1 MEFNSVIIKLIHEDQ
16 SLFKLS
22 VQDEGINQVL
32 GQICAMLSNVDR
44 LFISSDDEQT
54 KYKELSDEILWL
66 QLLRPFTAVKTLSI
80 QNGLTRHVAFA
91 LQNVTGER
99 AAEVLPALELLC
111 LQNFSGPMAYV
122 EKFVEARRNVG
133 LPVTFINQM
142 GELQERLE
150 RVG

>member
-66 QLLRPFTAVKTLSI
+66 QLLRPFTAVKALSI

-91 LQNVTGER
+91 LQNVTGKR

-133 LPVTFINQM
+133 RPVTFINQM